1 MNKNL
6 KRVLLASVSL
16 FAVVLLTVAVIIAP
30 DKGSNADVNN
40 EPDSTMAPGWGWQND
55 ANYNGEADLNGGE
68 VSKVERITA
77 IDVANQYSGW
87 YLEWC
92 ESDLSGIAGNTDL
105 IIRGTVAG
113 YEVYRSSASEPL
125 PIIVAIVNVDKVI
138 CRTATEAPLLDGAAS
153 NEIEH
158 CSETEV
164 RSAVSSVE
172 AGDQIRVCVMGNIA
186 SFELRD
192 GNIVPVFDDEQLN
205 YKDNSQMIMLLSYD
219 RTDMSEGTAEFAM
232 QNPCDYS
239 FVTDENDEI
248 NAELFVGMWQQILEN
263 ENLNG
268 NVTAEELSTIIINER
283 LAHSDD
289 VPNYGFCNFWGVS
302 D

>member
-30 DKGSNADVNN
+30 DKGSIADG
-40 EPDSTMAPGWGWQND
+40 EPDLTMAPGWGWQND
-55 ANYNGEADLNGGE
+55 ANHSGEADLNGGE
-68 VSKVERITA
+68 VSRVERITA
-77 IDVANQYSGW
+77 IDVANRYSGW
-87 YLEWC
+87 YFEWS

-105 IIRGTVAG
+105 IIRGTVVG
-113 YEVYRSSASEPL
+113 YEVYRSSTSEPL

-138 CRTATEAPLLDGAAS
+138 SRTATEAPLLDGAAS
-153 NEIEH
+153 NETEH

-172 AGDQIRVCVMGNIA
+172 TGDEIRVFVMGNIA

-205 YKDNSQMIMLLSYD
+205 YKDDSEMIMLLSYD
-219 RTDMSEGTAEFAM
+219 RTDKSEGTAEFAL

-268 NVTAEELSTIIINER
+268 NVTAEEISTIIINER

-289 VPNYGFCNFWGVS
+289 VPSYGFCDFWGVS